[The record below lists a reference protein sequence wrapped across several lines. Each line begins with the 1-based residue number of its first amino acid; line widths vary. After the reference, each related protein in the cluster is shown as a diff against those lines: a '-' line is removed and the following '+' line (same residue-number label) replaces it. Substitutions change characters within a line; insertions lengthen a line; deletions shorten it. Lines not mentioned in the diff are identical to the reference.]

1 MSLRDVSIKKEY
13 RSLLDNVA
21 KEFYVPLLS
30 EAVSYK
36 RAVAFFSST
45 VLVYIS
51 KGITALVKNGGTIQ
65 LIVSP
70 YLSDEDV
77 NAIRN
82 GYSRREIVNNAL
94 LKGLR
99 EPENKFQAER
109 LNLLANLIADGIL
122 EVKVA
127 VTESG
132 SKFGMYHEKMG
143 IITDSVGDKVAFSGS
158 MNESA
163 NALQANYEAIDVF
176 TSWSADYD
184 RVLSKECSFVSIWN
198 NTEPNIQTMDF
209 NHVSDEFIKKYK
221 KSAVKYSSL
230 DIEEDKNEHIWQDS
244 SFFKIPETVS
254 LYEYQKSAIATWIK
268 NDFNGIFD
276 MATGTGK
283 TYTALAALSK
293 LSSRYDRLAVVIV
306 CPYQHLV
313 EQWVEDIEFFN
324 VHPIVAYATNTHS
337 KHNWRQLF
345 DDSINAYRSGA
356 VKKFCI
362 ITTNATFMLD
372 DFQKRLK
379 KIKNNLCFVVDEA
392 HNFGAEKLRTM
403 MPSHSEFRLALS
415 ATVERHRDE
424 KGTKHLFD
432 FFGDKCI
439 EFPLERAIREGYLT
453 EYYYYPVVVSLSD
466 DELDNYLRLTERI
479 KKLSAVSQNDESKQ
493 DDIDKLLI
501 RRARIIAGAKSKIEK
516 LIEIMKPYKNDSHML
531 VYCGAT
537 RYDYEEISDT
547 EDKRQIEIV
556 CKLLGEQLN
565 MKVRKFTSDEGKDE
579 RQLIKDTFKEGIDL
593 QVVAAIKCLDEG
605 VNIPAIKRAFIL
617 ASSTNPKEYIQ
628 RRGRVLRK
636 AEGKEY
642 AEIFDF
648 ITLPRP
654 LQYVQFCE
662 SDIKKADLS
671 LITREFNR
679 MLDFANSAR
688 NPLDIDNLKEQIL
701 SAYGAYNIYSED
713 E

>member
-1 MSLRDVSIKKEY
+1 MSLLDVSIKKEY

-21 KEFYVPLLS
+21 KEFFVPLLS

-45 VLVYIS
+45 VLVRIS
-51 KGITALVKNGGTIQ
+51 KGISALVKNGGKIQ

-70 YLSDEDV
+70 YLSDEDI

-94 LKGLR
+94 LKGLK

-132 SKFGMYHEKMG
+132 SQFGMYHEKMG
-143 IITDSVGDKVAFSGS
+143 IITDALGNKVAFSGS

-163 NALQANYEAIDVF
+163 NALEANYETIDVY
-176 TSWSADYD
+176 TSWSEDND
-184 RVLSKECSFVSIWN
+184 RVLSKDGSFISIWN
-198 NTEPNIQTMDF
+198 NTEPNIQTMGF
-209 NHVSDEFIKKYK
+209 NDVSDEFIKKYK
-221 KSAVKYSSL
+221 RSAVKYSSL
-230 DIEEDKNEHIWQDS
+230 DIEEDKKEHIWQDS
-244 SFFKIPETVS
+244 SFFKIPETVN
-254 LYEYQKSAIATWIK
+254 LYEYQKTAIATWI
-268 NDFNGIFD
+268 NNNFNGIFD

-313 EQWVEDIEFFN
+313 EQWVEDIELFN
-324 VHPIVAYATNTHS
+324 VHPIVAYATNAHS

-356 VKKFCI
+356 IKKFCV
-362 ITTNATFMLD
+362 ITTNASFMLD

-379 KIKNNLCFVVDEA
+379 KIKSNLCFVVDEA
-392 HNFGAEKLRTM
+392 HNFGAEKLSTM
-403 MPSHSEFRLALS
+403 MPVNSEFRLALS

-424 KGTKHLFD
+424 KGTKRLFD

-439 EFPLERAIREGYLT
+439 EFPLERAIKDGYLT

-466 DELDNYLRLTERI
+466 DELDNYLKLTERI
-479 KKLSAVSQNDESKQ
+479 KKLSAMNQNDEKQ

-501 RRARIIAGAKSKIEK
+501 RRARVVAGAKAKIEK
-516 LIEIMKPYKNDSHML
+516 LLEVIKPYQNDSHML

-579 RQLIKDTFKEGIDL
+579 RQLIKDSFKEGIDL

-636 AEGKEY
+636 SDGKEY

-648 ITLPRP
+648 ITLPRQ
-654 LQYVQFCE
+654 LQYVQFC
-662 SDIKKADLS
+662 DADVKKADLS

-701 SAYGAYNIYSED
+701 SAYGAYNIYSE
-713 E
+713 EE